1 MKYYIYRNNSKE
13 GEFTME
19 ELQNMELYPND
30 LVWIQNNWT
39 RADYIEE
46 LKNHLKEPPPLSPN
60 ELKLARLKSL
70 IKKTFLYA
78 ISIHVLT
85 ALVFGYLIAYT
96 AVNGRNGGA
105 IDAMYPIYLSSEEQA
120 NYGLVYIHN
129 IRDMLL
135 WLLPFSILAYILYIF
150 VLQRKKANVY
160 HKELLESKENK
171 VNAIQS
177 KESTIEVE
185 TPDYIIILAIIFITL
200 AVLMVFFS
208 LFEPKM
214 TLTH

>member
-19 ELQNMELYPND
+19 ELQNMKLYPND
-30 LVWIQNNWT
+30 LVWIKNDWT

-60 ELKLARLKSL
+60 ELKLVRLKAL

-78 ISIHVLT
+78 ISIHVLS
-85 ALVFGYLIAYT
+85 ALVIGYLIAST
-96 AVNGRNGGA
+96 AINGYNGGA
-105 IDAMYPIYLSSEEQA
+105 VYDKNPIYLTSEEHA
-120 NYGLVYIHN
+120 NHGLVYIHN
-129 IRDMLL
+129 ICDMLL

-160 HKELLESKENK
+160 HEELLESNEYKGDTIPSKENK
-171 VNAIQS
+171 
-177 KESTIEVE
+177 IEVE
-185 TPDYIIILAIIFITL
+185 TPDYIILLAIIFITL
-200 AVLMVFFS
+200 AVLMVFFMVID
-208 LFEPKM
+208 PKM
-214 TLTH
+214 TMGH